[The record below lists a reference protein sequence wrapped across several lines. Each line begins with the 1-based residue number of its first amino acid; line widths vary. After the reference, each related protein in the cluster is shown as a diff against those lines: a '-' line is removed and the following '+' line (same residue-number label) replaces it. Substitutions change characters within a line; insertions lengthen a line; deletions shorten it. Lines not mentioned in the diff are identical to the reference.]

1 MSEMTNKTELEKLSM
16 LLPHWIE
23 HNHNHSSEYRKWAD
37 FARKDG
43 LEETACFIEKAI
55 IYMGEA
61 NNGLALA
68 LRKINSDLPET
79 LTHESYD

>member
-37 FARKDG
+37 FAKKDG
-43 LEETACFIEKAI
+43 LEETASFLEKAI
-55 IYMGEA
+55 ISMGEVDNA
-61 NNGLALA
+61 LALA
-68 LRKINSDLPET
+68 LEKINGEVPET